1 MNGDIMYRLAMQQI
15 TERHEQAARDQL
27 AREAAK
33 AARAQRR
40 SGRGR
45 HASAAPEAAALPA
58 IPDFPHELFAA
69 AEGDAVP
76 APRPETGRGR
86 HARSGR

>member
-15 TERHEQAARDQL
+15 TERHEQAARDRL
-27 AREAAK
+27 GREAAK
-33 AARAQRR
+33 AARERRR

-45 HASAAPEAAALPA
+45 RASGAPEAAVLPA
-58 IPDFPHELFAA
+58 IPDFPHELFAGA
-69 AEGDAVP
+69 ARDAVP

-86 HARSGR
+86 PARSGR

>member
-27 AREAAK
+27 GREAAK
-33 AARAQRR
+33 AARARRR

-45 HASAAPEAAALPA
+45 RASVAPEAAVLPA
-58 IPDFPHELFAA
+58 IPDFPHELFVGAA
-69 AEGDAVP
+69 RDAVP
-76 APRPETGRGR
+76 APRPETGRGW

>member
-15 TERHEQAARDQL
+15 TERHEQAARDRL
-27 AREAAK
+27 GREAAK

-45 HASAAPEAAALPA
+45 HASAAPEAAVLPA
-58 IPDFPHELFAA
+58 IPDFPHELFVAA
-69 AEGDAVP
+69 ARDAVP
-76 APRPETGRGR
+76 APRSETGRGR